1 MAEVDVHASST
12 SSGWRFD
19 VTVREGP
26 SQTEHEVTL
35 SRQAYDE
42 LSGGSVPPE
51 ALVREAFAFLLER
64 EPKEAI
70 LRRFDLPVI
79 GRYFPEFKAELRRRL
94 A

>member
-1 MAEVDVHASST
+1 MAEVDVQGSPT
-12 SSGWRFD
+12 SSGWRFA
-19 VTVREGP
+19 VTVREGS

-35 SRQAYDE
+35 GREAYDA
-42 LSGGSVPPE
+42 LSGGIVPPE
-51 ALVREAFAFLLER
+51 ALVREAFRFLLER

-79 GRYFPEFKAELRRRL
+79 GRYFPEFEAEMRRRL